1 MPEKTVWTKQN
12 RAVMDQ
18 LESAGRYIADE
29 RYIRRELGDTAD
41 IMLFIYRWLSDH
53 MPAAAERPADVKYPV
68 WVSFIKEATMS
79 PEDGYVVLELKV
91 PENQVTSIDTA
102 KWTKITNYSYIALD
116 EKDEKEHQRMLD
128 EAGTDN
134 IRAVMTSFYP
144 EIRKKIIGSWD
155 RLFDRTI
162 SLGSTSEYGLMWEV
176 KKEWIQ
182 KTVM

>member
-1 MPEKTVWTKQN
+1 
-12 RAVMDQ
+12 
-18 LESAGRYIADE
+18 
-29 RYIRRELGDTAD
+29 
-41 IMLFIYRWLSDH
+41 
-53 MPAAAERPADVKYPV
+53 
-68 WVSFIKEATMS
+68 MS

-91 PENQVTSIDTA
+91 PENQVTGIDTA

-116 EKDEKEHQRMLD
+116 EKDEKEHQRLLS

-162 SLGSTSEYGLMWEV
+162 TLGSTSEYGLMWEV

-182 KTVM
+182 KTVI